1 MISKN
6 LENLLNTQMKN
17 EFYSAYFY
25 LSMSA
30 WLSGKN
36 LSGFANWFLVQAQEE
51 RDHATM
57 MMNYL
62 LRVGVTPDFY
72 AIEQP
77 NQDFTSPMDICEKTF
92 AHEQKVTAM
101 IYNIMN
107 AAQEEHDYKT
117 IQFLQWFV
125 TEQTEEE
132 ENAQGLIERLKISSN
147 SESGILYIDAEM
159 AARVYVPAVQA

>member
-1 MISKN
+1 
-6 LENLLNTQMKN
+6 
-17 EFYSAYFY
+17 
-25 LSMSA
+25 
-30 WLSGKN
+30 
-36 LSGFANWFLVQAQEE
+36 
-51 RDHATM
+51 ATM
-57 MMNYL
+57 RMNYL

-77 NQDFTSPMDICEKTF
+77 NQDFTSPMDICEKTL